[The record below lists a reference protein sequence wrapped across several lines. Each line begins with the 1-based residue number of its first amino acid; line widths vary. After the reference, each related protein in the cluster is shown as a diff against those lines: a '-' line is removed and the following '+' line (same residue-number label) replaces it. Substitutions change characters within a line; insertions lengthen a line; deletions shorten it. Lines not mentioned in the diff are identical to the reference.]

1 MRWDRLFED
10 LEAAGEAER
19 RAAFEADVA
28 ERTRAEHAALTVA
41 DRLRAHRGR
50 EVGLR
55 LTGGESVSGR
65 IEHVGATWVALDA
78 AGPVLVPLA
87 AVAAVSGL
95 ARTGAADADRLD
107 RRVPLTVVLRRI
119 ARDRSA
125 VRLQL
130 RGGAVIEGTL
140 DRVGADHVDVAEHPT
155 GEPRRLT
162 AVRGVVTVGLDA
174 VLALRIR

>member
-19 RAAFEADVA
+19 RAAFEAEVA
-28 ERTRAEHAALTVA
+28 ERTRAERAALTVA
-41 DRLRAHRGR
+41 DRLRASRGR

-55 LTGGESVSGR
+55 LTGGESISGR
-65 IEHVGATWVALDA
+65 VEQVGATWIALDS

-95 ARTGAADADRLD
+95 ATTGAGDAGPPALQ
-107 RRVPLTVVLRRI
+107 VPLTVVLRRI

-155 GEPRRLT
+155 GEPRRAA
-162 AVRGVVTVGLDA
+162 AVRGVVTVGLGA
-174 VLALRIR
+174 VLTLRLR